1 MKTINI
7 RKLREARGWSRR
19 EMADHFGVNL
29 TTVLRWENN
38 GVPARGPARRAIE
51 REFFGGA
58 PANDRG
64 RRSSI
69 EAA

>member
-1 MKTINI
+1 MNI
-7 RKLREARGWSRR
+7 KKLREARGWTRQQ
-19 EMADHFGVNL
+19 MAEHFDVNV

-51 REFFGGA
+51 IEFSE
-58 PANDRG
+58 
-64 RRSSI
+64 RSSAASPH